1 MHILLWQR
9 LAKYEFLSQR
19 LLTLA
24 IHNNGSS
31 IGTKSSWIYNKLTML
46 MSVGYEFSLVN
57 F

>member
-1 MHILLWQR
+1 MHMLLWQC
-9 LAKYEFLSQR
+9 LARYEFLSQR